1 MTKFDILNIKKDI
14 ARIIVNAIYEVT
26 GSVNKNNTLLVHTG
40 IVNFSK
46 LEEINE
52 IIEENS
58 EDLTFSLLDEK
69 DFHLT
74 VEEIIEKRVQ
84 EEIASCN

>member
-1 MTKFDILNIKKDI
+1 MTKFDKMRIKKDI
-14 ARIIVNAIYEVT
+14 ASIIVNAIYEVA
-26 GSVNKNNTLLVHTG
+26 GYVNKKNTLLVHTG
-40 IVNFSK
+40 IINFSK

-58 EDLTFSLLDEK
+58 EDLKFSLLDEE